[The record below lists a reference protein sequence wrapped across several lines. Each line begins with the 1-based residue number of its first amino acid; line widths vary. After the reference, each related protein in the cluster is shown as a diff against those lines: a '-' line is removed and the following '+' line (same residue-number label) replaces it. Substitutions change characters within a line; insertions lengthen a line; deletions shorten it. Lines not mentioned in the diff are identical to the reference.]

1 MSIPMQYL
9 AHGLL
14 TTGTNQAQSVKLF
27 SRVNLLLTIKSYFIL
42 KKETYE
48 QMFKD
53 ALDRKIR
60 YMNQRDALFNTK
72 PRTSEI
78 RVIYFK
84 ILTNTRKIECKFKLL
99 KLLRQKLIY

>member
-14 TTGTNQAQSVKLF
+14 TTGKNQAQSVKL

-53 ALDRKIR
+53 ALDRQVR
-60 YMNQRDALFNTK
+60 YMNQRDALFNTE
-72 PRTSEI
+72 PFTSETK
-78 RVIYFK
+78 VIYFK

-99 KLLRQKLIY
+99 KLFRQKLIY